1 VRTGEVVPMTAFVTQ
16 VSHAGH
22 YLHWGVISIS
32 VTNAAIVALMVVV
45 FVAAILLPLGP
56 QEHEPDREDPS

>member
-1 VRTGEVVPMTAFVTQ
+1 MTGLVAQ

-32 VTNAAIVALMVVV
+32 VANAVIIGAMVVV
-45 FVAAILLPLGP
+45 FVAAILLPLGRP
-56 QEHEPDREDPS
+56 EPRTGPRSRP